1 MPPSQADLFT
11 TPKRHPELPNLQIT
25 AQEWQWAE
33 NLIRDVE
40 EEERKGVFAAVFFSW
55 KMVLRQF
62 RKLETKTFTQR
73 EPAEIEMA
81 HHCACVTAL
90 ISIGHFL
97 KLEASKDPEEKAK
110 TLGISI
116 GEIDAHLFE
125 LKTAYEEWHAD
136 AKGNGAAA
144 LEQRIFCGTP

>member
-1 MPPSQADLFT
+1 MSTLQQDLPLTAKRQPS
-11 TPKRHPELPNLQIT
+11 LPHLEIT

-55 KMVLRQF
+55 KLVLRQF
-62 RKLETKTFTQR
+62 RKLENKTFTQR
-73 EPAEIEMA
+73 EPAEIEMT

-97 KLEASKDPEEKAK
+97 KLEASKYPEEKAK
-110 TLGISI
+110 SLGISV

-125 LKTAYEEWHAD
+125 LKTAYEEWHTD
-136 AKGNGAAA
+136 AKGNGANA
-144 LEQRIFCGTP
+144 LEQRIFCGAA